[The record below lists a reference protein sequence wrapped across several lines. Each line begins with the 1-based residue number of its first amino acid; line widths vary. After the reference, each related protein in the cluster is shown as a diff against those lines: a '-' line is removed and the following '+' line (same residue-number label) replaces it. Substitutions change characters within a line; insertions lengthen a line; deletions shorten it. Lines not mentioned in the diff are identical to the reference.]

1 MAGLLDPAGGQPF
14 KLGSGAQGPHRW
26 SFPPGLLQDNDS
38 LSGSYLDPNYQSIKW
53 QPHQQNKWATLYD
66 ANYKEL

>member
-1 MAGLLDPAGGQPF
+1 MHLSPSAGLI
-14 KLGSGAQGPHRW
+14 
-26 SFPPGLLQDNDS
+26 QDNDS
-38 LSGSYLDPNYQSIKW
+38 LNGSYLDPNYQSIKW

>member
-1 MAGLLDPAGGQPF
+1 METGVWA
-14 KLGSGAQGPHRW
+14 SGPTWAFVRSCPL
-26 SFPPGLLQDNDS
+26 GLLQDNDS

>member
-1 MAGLLDPAGGQPF
+1 M
-14 KLGSGAQGPHRW
+14 GSPSGWGVGRGAHTA
-26 SFPPGLLQDNDS
+26 FPRPGLLQDNDS

>member
-1 MAGLLDPAGGQPF
+1 M
-14 KLGSGAQGPHRW
+14 GPTAHVV
-26 SFPPGLLQDNDS
+26 FPPGLLQDNDS

>member
-1 MAGLLDPAGGQPF
+1 MAGPLDSAGSQPF
-14 KLGSGAQGPHRW
+14 KLGSGAQGPHRR
-26 SFPPGLLQDNDS
+26 SFPLGLLQDNDS